1 MANRTSI
8 TVPGFS
14 HGQQPIPA
22 ASRVGPLVATGGVHG
37 VDPATGKLPEAL
49 EDEVRSM
56 FSNLAR
62 IMAAA
67 GGSLDDV
74 ARITVFVRALEH
86 RGAVNAEWIAL
97 FPDAESRPARH
108 TLLNEDLAGN
118 MRVQCD
124 ALAFISSRE
133 ES

>member
-1 MANRTSI
+1 MAKRTSI
-8 TVPGFS
+8 SVPGFG

-22 ASRVGPLVATGGVHG
+22 ASRVGPLVTTGGVHG
-37 VDPATGKLPEAL
+37 VDPATGALPAAL
-49 EDEVRSM
+49 DDEVRAM
-56 FSNLAR
+56 FANLAR

-74 ARITVFVRALEH
+74 ARITVFIRSVEH
-86 RGAVNAEWIAL
+86 RGAVNAEWITL
-97 FPDAESRPARH
+97 FPDPQSRPARH
-108 TLLNEDLAGN
+108 TLVNEHLAGN